1 MMTETM
7 KLKDAFPW
15 KKSCDKLR
23 QHIKKQR
30 YYLLTNV
37 HLVKSMFSPV
47 VMYGRENWTIKKAV
61 Q

>member
-1 MMTETM
+1 M
-7 KLKDAFPW
+7 
-15 KKSCDKLR
+15 
-23 QHIKKQR
+23 KKQR

-47 VMYGRENWTIKKAV
+47 VMYGHENWTIKKAV